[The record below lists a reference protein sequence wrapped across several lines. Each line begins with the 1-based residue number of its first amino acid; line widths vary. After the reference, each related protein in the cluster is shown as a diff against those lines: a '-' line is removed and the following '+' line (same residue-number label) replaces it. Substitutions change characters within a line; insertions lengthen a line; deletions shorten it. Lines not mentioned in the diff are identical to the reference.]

1 MISEVPKTVTNK
13 PRTILPVTISSK
25 INQPQNIP
33 KKGIRK
39 VTEVATVAPDRW
51 MSLKNRTKAK
61 AVQKSAR
68 VMTLS
73 QLLADGIVSGNRT
86 KAKGIITNPAPK
98 RLPAEPTRGRT
109 F

>member
-1 MISEVPKTVTNK
+1 
-13 PRTILPVTISSK
+13 
-25 INQPQNIP
+25 
-33 KKGIRK
+33 
-39 VTEVATVAPDRW
+39 

-98 RLPAEPTRGRT
+98 RLPAEPTKGRT